1 MSYAYVDAKTRNA
14 FNDLTLAEIPAGN
27 RLLNVPEHQANL
39 QLARL
44 LTIAGRPLELGGGL
58 LYYVGKQLGYFGT
71 DFELPDYTV
80 LRAFAAYEVNPKLA
94 LRLELDNLFD
104 ETYYTNSFSD
114 LWVQP
119 GAPISWRVSMELQL

>member
-1 MSYAYVDAKTRNA
+1 M
-14 FNDLTLAEIPAGN
+14 
-27 RLLNVPEHQANL
+27 
-39 QLARL
+39 
-44 LTIAGRPLELGGGL
+44 TIAGRPLELGGGL
-58 LYYVGKQLGYFGT
+58 LYVGERLGYFGT

>member
-1 MSYAYVDAKTRNA
+1 MRTLGIKCTDAC
-14 FNDLTLAEIPAGN
+14 
-27 RLLNVPEHQANL
+27 VP
-39 QLARL
+39 
-44 LTIAGRPLELGGGL
+44 
-58 LYYVGKQLGYFGT
+58 
-71 DFELPDYTV
+71 
-80 LRAFAAYEVNPKLA
+80 EVNPKLA

>member
-1 MSYAYVDAKTRNA
+1 M
-14 FNDLTLAEIPAGN
+14 
-27 RLLNVPEHQANL
+27 
-39 QLARL
+39 
-44 LTIAGRPLELGGGL
+44 
-58 LYYVGKQLGYFGT
+58 
-71 DFELPDYTV
+71 